1 MCACFKSVSAMTRLF
16 IWGGVALLLHTG
28 LLLIPVYDTPAVVS
42 SGQGVS
48 VRIQNTTLQSSPNQI
63 ADHQAAKS
71 PGVQE
76 SVPAE
81 KQVNVAASPENT
93 STEISESSAA
103 IAKQRKPKPVQTQ
116 PVQAVN
122 RTTTAVA
129 QNTKPVVK
137 KSAPHK
143 QVTSIQAETLTAADN
158 LKVQPST
165 ANEVAAHKEPHLN
178 EQAAATQERLKAA
191 KQERTS
197 ATQERLIAARPA
209 SNKKPKYPRR
219 AIIRNQQGSVRVE
232 LLIKQNG
239 FVEEATL
246 LESSGFP
253 LLDKSVLKYVNEE
266 RFIAALDKGLPVAST
281 QLFTYRFI
289 LQ

>member
-1 MCACFKSVSAMTRLF
+1 MCERFKSVSAMTRLF

-28 LLLIPVYDTPAVVS
+28 LLLIPIYDSPAVVS

-48 VRIQNTTLQSSPNQI
+48 VRIQNTTLQSSTNQI
-63 ADHQAAKS
+63 ADHQASKS
-71 PGVQE
+71 PAVQE
-76 SVPAE
+76 SMPAE
-81 KQVNVAASPENT
+81 KQVNVAALPEYS
-93 STEISESSAA
+93 STEIAKPSTEKSESSAA
-103 IAKQRKPKPVQTQ
+103 IAKQSKPKPVQTQ
-116 PVQAVN
+116 PVQAVH
-122 RTTTAVA
+122 RTATSVA
-129 QNTKPVVK
+129 QNTKSVVK
-137 KSAPHK
+137 KSAQPK
-143 QVTSIQAETLTAADN
+143 PVTTIEAETLTAADN

-165 ANEVAAHKEPHLN
+165 ANVVAAHKKPHLN
-178 EQAAATQERLKAA
+178 EQDAVATQEK
-191 KQERTS
+191 
-197 ATQERLIAARPA
+197 LIAARPA

-232 LLIKQNG
+232 LLIKEDG

>member
-63 ADHQAAKS
+63 VDHQAAKS
-71 PGVQE
+71 PAVQE
-76 SVPAE
+76 SMPVE
-81 KQVNVAASPENT
+81 KQANVATEPVKPS
-93 STEISESSAA
+93 SEISESSAA
-103 IAKQRKPKPVQTQ
+103 ITKQSKPKPVQTH
-116 PVQAVN
+116 PVQAVH
-122 RTTTAVA
+122 RTATTVV
-129 QNTKPVVK
+129 QNTKPALK
-137 KSAPHK
+137 KSVQPK
-143 QVTSIQAETLTAADN
+143 PVTRIEAETLTTADN
-158 LKVQPST
+158 LKVQSST
-165 ANEVAAHKEPHLN
+165 ANMVAAHKDSHLN
-178 EQAAATQERLKAA
+178 EQDAVATQEK
-191 KQERTS
+191 
-197 ATQERLIAARPA
+197 LIAARPA

-232 LLIKQNG
+232 LLIKQDG

>member
-1 MCACFKSVSAMTRLF
+1 M
-16 IWGGVALLLHTG
+16 ALLLHTG

-71 PGVQE
+71 PAVQE

-81 KQVNVAASPENT
+81 KQVNVAALPENSST
-93 STEISESSAA
+93 EIAKPSTEISESSAA
-103 IAKQRKPKPVQTQ
+103 IAKQSKPKPVQTQ
-116 PVQAVN
+116 PVQTVN
-122 RTTTAVA
+122 RTATTVV
-129 QNTKPVVK
+129 QNTKPALK
-137 KSAPHK
+137 KSVQPK
-143 QVTSIQAETLTAADN
+143 PVTRIEAETLTTADN
-158 LKVQPST
+158 LKVQSST
-165 ANEVAAHKEPHLN
+165 ANVVAAHKKTHLN
-178 EQAAATQERLKAA
+178 EQDAVATQEL
-191 KQERTS
+191 
-197 ATQERLIAARPA
+197 LIAARPA

-232 LLIKQNG
+232 LLIKQDG

>member
-48 VRIQNTTLQSSPNQI
+48 VRIQNTSLQSSPNQI
-63 ADHQAAKS
+63 VDHQAAKS
-71 PGVQE
+71 PGVME
-76 SVPAE
+76 PVPAE

-103 IAKQRKPKPVQTQ
+103 IAKQSKPKPVQTQ
-116 PVQAVN
+116 PVQIVN
-122 RTTTAVA
+122 RTATSVV
-129 QNTKPVVK
+129 QNAKPVVK
-137 KSAPHK
+137 KSAQSKP
-143 QVTSIQAETLTAADN
+143 VTRIEAETLTTAEN
-158 LKVQPST
+158 FEVQLPS
-165 ANEVAAHKEPHLN
+165 ANVVAAHKKPHLN
-178 EQAAATQERLKAA
+178 EQATAA
-191 KQERTS
+191 KQERLS

-232 LLIKQNG
+232 LLIKQDG

>member
-1 MCACFKSVSAMTRLF
+1 M
-16 IWGGVALLLHTG
+16 ALLLHTG

-42 SGQGVS
+42 SGQDVS

-71 PGVQE
+71 PAVTE
-76 SVPAE
+76 PVPAE

-93 STEISESSAA
+93 STEKSESSAA
-103 IAKQRKPKPVQTQ
+103 IAKQSKPKPVQTQ
-116 PVQAVN
+116 PVQVVN
-122 RTTTAVA
+122 RTATSVV

-137 KSAPHK
+137 KSVQPK
-143 QVTSIQAETLTAADN
+143 QVTRIQAETLTAADN

-165 ANEVAAHKEPHLN
+165 ANVVAAHKKPHLN
-178 EQAAATQERLKAA
+178 EQAT
-191 KQERTS
+191 T

-232 LLIKQNG
+232 LLIKQDG